1 LILKWKFFNM
11 KTLIAY
17 ECSFCN
23 LLSKDKKEV
32 ESHETGCMLNSLFL
46 ENKLKEQKAARQYL
60 DTFRHKVSTLT
71 QLFDMVLEEQEQVI
85 EAIKVIKFYREDID
99 IKRIS
104 NITYCNHG
112 FTTPN
117 KPEPQPMS
125 HSSPV
130 GKKRTSMYPKPE
142 NEEKPLAFD
151 LEVFYDV
158 EKTSKNGQYHECIL
172 DFIGGIN
179 TGGGG
184 SYGQGCHYYC
194 TFWVEDFPL
203 GLKDF

>member
-1 LILKWKFFNM
+1 
-11 KTLIAY
+11 
-17 ECSFCN
+17 
-23 LLSKDKKEV
+23 
-32 ESHETGCMLNSLFL
+32 
-46 ENKLKEQKAARQYL
+46 
-60 DTFRHKVSTLT
+60 
-71 QLFDMVLEEQEQVI
+71 
-85 EAIKVIKFYREDID
+85 
-99 IKRIS
+99 
-104 NITYCNHG
+104 
-112 FTTPN
+112 
-117 KPEPQPMS
+117 
-125 HSSPV
+125 
-130 GKKRTSMYPKPE
+130 MYPKPE

-179 TGGGG
+179 TGGG

>member
-1 LILKWKFFNM
+1 M
-11 KTLIAY
+11 KTLTAY

-23 LLSKDKKEV
+23 LLSKDKTEV
-32 ESHETGCMLNSLFL
+32 ETHETGCMLNAVFL
-46 ENKLKEQKAARQYL
+46 ENKRKEQQQAVDYL
-60 DTFRHKVSTLT
+60 DTFRHKAKTIT
-71 QLFDMVLEEQEQVI
+71 QLFDMILEEQEQVI
-85 EAIKVIKFYREDID
+85 EAIKVIRFYREDKD
-99 IKRIS
+99 LKRIT

-130 GKKRTSMYPKPE
+130 GKKRTSMYPKPK

-158 EKTSKNGQYHECIL
+158 EKTSNKGQSHECIL

-179 TGGGG
+179 TGSGG
-184 SYGQGCHYYC
+184 SCGQGYHYYC